1 MKHLS
6 LDLAPFSIRR
16 ELYRIRRITRVLA
29 LAGVLFCALAGIRIH
44 EHLSRLDALDR
55 EAARVAARVERF
67 ERASRTVKT
76 TPIDI
81 KQGTAVNAAIARLN
95 LPWDG
100 LLDAIEA
107 ATPSQIAL
115 LSITPA
121 PGRALVRIEAECNA
135 SKDMI
140 DYLSALEQ
148 QPMLAGVNLVK
159 HELVKDGG
167 DSVLRFDVEVQWR
180 GTAS

>member
-1 MKHLS
+1 M
-6 LDLAPFSIRR
+6 F
-16 ELYRIRRITRVLA
+16 A
-29 LAGVLFCALAGIRIH
+29 LAGVLLCILAGIRIN
-44 EHLSRLDALDR
+44 EHLDRLDALDR
-55 EAARVAARVERF
+55 EAARIAARVERL
-67 ERASRTVKT
+67 ERASKAVKT
-76 TPIDI
+76 TPIDV

-121 PGRALVRIEAECNA
+121 PGRALVRIEAECNT

-140 DYLSALEQ
+140 DYLSELEQ
-148 QPMLAGVNLVK
+148 QPMLTGVNLVK

-180 GTAS
+180 GTSS

>member
-6 LDLAPFSIRR
+6 LDLAPFSVRR
-16 ELYRIRRITRVLA
+16 ELYRIRRITRVFA
-29 LAGVLFCALAGIRIH
+29 LVGALLCVLAGIRVH

-55 EAARVAARVERF
+55 ETARLAARVERL
-67 ERASRTVKT
+67 ERASKAVKT
-76 TPIDI
+76 TPIDV

-107 ATPSQIAL
+107 ATPPQIAL

-121 PGRALVRIEAECNA
+121 PGRALLRIEAECNV

-180 GTAS
+180 DTSS